1 MNVPLWAAELAA
13 AFWAEVGEVEPF
25 PRRLQ
30 RSILRALDLSIV
42 LLTRLRL
49 FGVLEWLRRQGIG
62 LPLTDADRPL
72 RACLVCRRG
81 AGFIF
86 LDGADDEAEQ
96 CFSLAHELAHFL
108 RHYWRPRQRASA
120 RLGGRILEVFD
131 GRRVPDPAE
140 RLHALLAGVPLGF
153 HAHLMGR
160 GVRAAGSVAAAEE
173 EADRLAYELLAPA
186 EAVVARLHG
195 EGADGDR
202 VRTAALLHEF
212 FGPAHG
218 HAGKRLCGRPFIPL
232 YRPDPL
238 LLHLGLKS

>member
-1 MNVPLWAAELAA
+1 VNVPLWAAELAA
-13 AFWAEVGEVEPF
+13 QFWAEVGEIEPF

-42 LLTRLRL
+42 LLPQLRL
-49 FGVLEWLRRQGIG
+49 FEALKWLRRRQISFS
-62 LPLTDADRPL
+62 LSEADRPL

-96 CFSLAHELAHFL
+96 RFSLAHELAHFL
-108 RHYWRPRQRASA
+108 RHYWEPRRRATA
-120 RLGGRILEVFD
+120 RLGGQILEVFD
-131 GRRVPDPAE
+131 GERRPAPAE
-140 RLHALLAGVPLGF
+140 RLRSLLVGVPLGF

-160 GVRAAGSVAAAEE
+160 GARAAEALAAAEE

-186 EAVVARLHG
+186 EVVLARLQ
-195 EGADGDR
+195 GAADEQR
-202 VRTAALLHEF
+202 NRAAALLHDA
-212 FGPAHG
+212 FGLPTAPANHY
-218 HAGKRLCGRPFIPL
+218 AEIL
-232 YRPDPL
+232 YPIYRSDPL

>member
-1 MNVPLWAAELAA
+1 VNVPLWAVELAA
-13 AFWAEVGEVEPF
+13 KFWAEVGEIEPS

-42 LLTRLRL
+42 LLPQLRL
-49 FGVLEWLRRQGIG
+49 FEALEWLRRREI
-62 LPLTDADRPL
+62 LFPLTEADRPL

-96 CFSLAHELAHFL
+96 RFSLAHELAHFL
-108 RHYWRPRQRASA
+108 RHYWEPRRRATA
-120 RLGGRILEVFD
+120 RLGGQILEVFD
-131 GRRVPDPAE
+131 GERRPAPPE
-140 RLHALLAGVPLGF
+140 RLRSLLVGVPLGF

-160 GVRAAGSVAAAEE
+160 GARAAGALAAAEE

-186 EAVVARLHG
+186 EVVLARLQ
-195 EGADGDR
+195 GAADEQR
-202 VRTAALLHEF
+202 NRAAALLHDA
-212 FGPAHG
+212 FGLPTAPATHY
-218 HAGKRLCGRPFIPL
+218 AEILYPI